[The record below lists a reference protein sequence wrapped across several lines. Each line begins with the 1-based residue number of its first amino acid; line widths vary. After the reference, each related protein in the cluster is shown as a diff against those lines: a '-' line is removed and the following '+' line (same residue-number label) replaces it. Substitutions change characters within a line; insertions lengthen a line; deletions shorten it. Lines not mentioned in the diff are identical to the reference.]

1 MNMKKT
7 GKLLSLLLALCTL
20 ALCACTIT
28 YPEDTPTDTQQ
39 PTVTEPTLRGTVLS
53 HISDYAVIYPTKATD
68 GEKNAAMQII
78 NALELALINI

>member
-28 YPEDTPTDTQQ
+28 YPDDTPTDTQQ

-53 HISDYAVIYPTKATD
+53 HISDYAVI
-68 GEKNAAMQII
+68 
-78 NALELALINI
+78 

>member
-28 YPEDTPTDTQQ
+28 YPDDTPTDTQQ
-39 PTVTEPTLRGTVLS
+39 PTVTEPSLRSSTIRREASRCSSGCWAIRRS
-53 HISDYAVIYPTKATD
+53 GRSK
-68 GEKNAAMQII
+68 
-78 NALELALINI
+78 